1 MSMVSELSQLQW
13 TDSFVSTL
21 PGDPVTQ
28 NSTRQ
33 VRGAAFSRVDPSPV
47 ASPTVLAAS
56 PEMAE
61 ELGLDPA
68 ATSSPDFAAAMGGNA
83 VVDGMKPYAACYGG
97 HQFGNW
103 AGQLGD
109 GRAITL
115 GEVIN
120 PVGVRYELQ
129 LKGAGPTP
137 YSRFADGRAVLR
149 SSIREFLCSEAM
161 HHLGIPTTR
170 ALSLVGTGDPVVR
183 DMFYDGNQRAEQGA
197 VVCRVARSFLRF
209 GSFQIHTARSDMSM
223 LNKLLAYTFENHFSH
238 LGAVNK
244 DSTLAF
250 LSEVGQS
257 TARLMAEWMRVG
269 FVHGVMNTDN
279 MSVLGLTIDYGPYGW
294 IDNYDPDWTPN
305 TTDFATRRYRF
316 GLQPQMGGWNVVR
329 LAEALYPIIDD
340 MDAIKQAIGDFET
353 AWARSHTAMVVGKLG
368 LDGHRGE
375 SDDALW
381 NDLTELLTR
390 VETDMTVF
398 FRCLADVSGDGALT
412 DAIQPAF
419 YSAPTDDTLAAW
431 DRWLERYLE
440 RVSGTS
446 AVQRRTRMNAYNPW
460 FILRNYLAQ
469 EAIEAAEQGDMSG
482 VERLLDASRRPY
494 TVDSER
500 PELGG
505 KRPDWARNKPGC
517 SALSCSS

>member
-1 MSMVSELSQLQW
+1 MTLATELSQLQW
-13 TDSFVSTL
+13 SDSFVASL
-21 PGDPVTQ
+21 PGDPLTT

-33 VRGAAFSRVDPSPV
+33 VRGAAYSRVEPTPV
-47 ASPTVLAAS
+47 AAPTVLAAS

-68 ATSSPDFAAAMGGNA
+68 AIASDDFAAAMGGNLTL
-83 VVDGMKPYAACYGG
+83 DGMQSYAACYGG

-149 SSIREFLCSEAM
+149 SSVREFLCSEAM
-161 HHLGIPTTR
+161 HHLGVPTTR

-183 DMFYDGNQRAEQGA
+183 DMFYNGNQRAEQGA
-197 VVCRVARSFLRF
+197 IVCRVARSFLRF
-209 GSFQIHTARSDMSM
+209 GSFQIHTSRGDMDM
-223 LNKLLAYTFENHFSH
+223 LAKLLAYTFEHHFSH
-238 LGAVNK
+238 LGPVTK

-294 IDNYDPDWTPN
+294 IDNFDPDWTPN

-340 MDAIKQAIGDFET
+340 MDAIKEAIGDFET
-353 AWARSHTAMVVGKLG
+353 AWARSHTSMVAGKLG
-368 LDGHRGE
+368 LGTHQGQA
-375 SDDALW
+375 DDALW

-398 FRCLADVSGDGALT
+398 FRCLADVSGEGVLT
-412 DAIQPAF
+412 DAIMPAF
-419 YSAPTDDTLAAW
+419 YTSPTDETLAAW
-431 DRWLERYLE
+431 TGWLERYLE
-440 RVSGTS
+440 RVSDTPRD
-446 AVQRRTRMNAYNPW
+446 QRRSRMNAFNPW
-460 FILRNYLAQ
+460 FVLRNYLAQ
-469 EAIEAAEQGDMSG
+469 EAIEAAEQGDLSR
-482 VERLLDASRRPY
+482 VELLLDAARRPY
-494 TVDSER
+494 DVDPDR

-505 KRPDWARNKPGC
+505 KRPDWARDKPGC
-517 SALSCSS
+517 STLSCSS

>member
-1 MSMVSELSQLQW
+1 MGMASELSQLEW
-13 TDSFVSTL
+13 SDSFVSTL
-21 PGDPVTQ
+21 PGDPIAQ

-33 VRGAAFSRVDPSPV
+33 VRGAAFSRVEPTPV

-61 ELGLDPA
+61 ELGLDPITTA
-68 ATSSPDFAAAMGGNA
+68 SSQFAQAMGGNLI
-83 VVDGMKPYAACYGG
+83 VEGMKPYAACYGG

-197 VVCRVARSFLRF
+197 IVCRVARSFLRF
-209 GSFQIHTARSDMSM
+209 GSYQIHTSRGDMDM
-223 LNKLLAYTFENHFSH
+223 LAKLLAYTFEHHFSH
-238 LGAVNK
+238 LGSVNK

-305 TTDFATRRYRF
+305 TTDFATRRYRY
-316 GLQPQMGGWNVVR
+316 GLQPQMGGWNIVR
-329 LAEALYPIIDD
+329 LAEALYPLIDD
-340 MDAIKQAIGDFET
+340 MDAIKEAIGDFET
-353 AWARSHTAMVVGKLG
+353 AWERSHTAMVVGKLG
-368 LDGHRGE
+368 LGAHQGE
-375 SDDALW
+375 ADQALW
-381 NDLTELLTR
+381 NDLTKLLTR
-390 VETDMTVF
+390 AETDMTVF
-398 FRCLADVSGDGALT
+398 FRCLAEVDGDGVLT

-419 YSAPTDDTLAAW
+419 YGTPTAETMAAW
-431 DRWLERYLE
+431 ERWLERYLE
-440 RVSGTS
+440 RV
-446 AVQRRTRMNAYNPW
+446 ADIDAQQRRTRMNAYNPW

-469 EAIEAAEQGDMSG
+469 QAIEAAEKGDMSM
-482 VERLLDASRRPY
+482 VARLLDAARRPY
-494 TVDSER
+494 EENAAH
-500 PELGG
+500 PEFGA
-505 KRPDWARNKPGC
+505 KRPDWARDKPGC
-517 SALSCSS
+517 SSLSCSS

>member
-1 MSMVSELSQLQW
+1 
-13 TDSFVSTL
+13 
-21 PGDPVTQ
+21 
-28 NSTRQ
+28 
-33 VRGAAFSRVDPSPV
+33 
-47 ASPTVLAAS
+47 
-56 PEMAE
+56 MAE

-68 ATSSPDFAAAMGGNA
+68 ATADQDFAAAMGGNA

-149 SSIREFLCSEAM
+149 SSIREFLCSEDM

-170 ALSLVGTGDPVVR
+170 AVSLGGTGDPVVR

-197 VVCRVARSFLRF
+197 IVCRVARSFLRF
-209 GSFQIHTARSDMSM
+209 GGLQIHTSRGEMD
-223 LNKLLAYTFENHFSH
+223 LLTQLLSYTFEHHFSH
-238 LGAVNK
+238 LGPVTK

-250 LSEVGQS
+250 LTAVGQS

-279 MSVLGLTIDYGPYGW
+279 MSILGLTIDYGPYGW
-294 IDNYDPDWTPN
+294 IDNYYTDWTPN
-305 TTDFATRRYRF
+305 TTYFATRRYRY
-316 GLQPQMGGWNVVR
+316 GMQPQMGGWNVVR
-329 LAEALYPIIDD
+329 LAEALYPLIDD
-340 MDAIKQAIGDFET
+340 MDAVKQAIGDFET

-368 LDGHRGE
+368 LGTHRGE

-381 NDLTELLTR
+381 IDLTKLLTR

-398 FRCLADVSGDGALT
+398 FRCLAEVGGDGVLT

-419 YSAPTDDTLAAW
+419 YDSPTEETLAAW
-431 DRWLERYLE
+431 ETWLERYLE
-440 RVSGTS
+440 RGSETPTD
-446 AVQRRTRMNAYNPW
+446 QRRSRMNAYNPW
-460 FILRNYLAQ
+460 FIPRNYLAQ
-469 EAIEAAEQGDMSG
+469 EAIEAAAQGDMSQ
-482 VERLLDASRRPY
+482 VERLLAASRRP
-494 TVDSER
+494 
-500 PELGG
+500 
-505 KRPDWARNKPGC
+505 
-517 SALSCSS
+517 

>member
-1 MSMVSELSQLQW
+1 MSKASELSELEW
-13 TDSFVSTL
+13 ADSFVSTL
-21 PGDPVTQ
+21 PGDPVTM

-33 VRGAAFSRVDPSPV
+33 VRGAAYSRVEPTPV
-47 ASPTVLAAS
+47 ASPTVLVAS

-68 ATSSPDFAAAMGGNA
+68 ATASSEFAAAMGGNA

-120 PVGVRYELQ
+120 PVGVRYEVQ

-170 ALSLVGTGDPVVR
+170 ALSLVDTGDPVVR

-197 VVCRVARSFLRF
+197 IVCRVARSFLRF
-209 GSFQIHTARSDMSM
+209 GSFQIHTSRGDMDM
-223 LNKLLAYTFENHFSH
+223 LNKLVAYTLEHHFSH
-238 LGAVNK
+238 LGPVNK
-244 DSTLAF
+244 DSALAF

-269 FVHGVMNTDN
+269 FVHGVKNTDN

-294 IDNYDPDWTPN
+294 IDDYDPDWTPN
-305 TTDFATRRYRF
+305 TTDFATRRYRY
-316 GLQPQMGGWNVVR
+316 GMQPQMGGWNVVR
-329 LAEALYPIIDD
+329 LAEALYPLIDD

-368 LDGHRGE
+368 LGTHQGE
-375 SDDALW
+375 ADDALW
-381 NDLTELLTR
+381 NDLTKLLTR

-398 FRCLADVSGDGALT
+398 FRCLADLRGDGVLT

-419 YSAPTDDTLAAW
+419 YGKPIATTLTAW
-431 DRWLERYLE
+431 EKWLERYLR
-440 RVSGTS
+440 RVEGIPED
-446 AVQRRTRMNAYNPW
+446 QRRLRMNAYNPW

-469 EAIEAAEQGDMSG
+469 EAIEAAEEGDMSM

-494 TVDSER
+494 DVDPDH

-517 SALSCSS
+517 STLSCSS